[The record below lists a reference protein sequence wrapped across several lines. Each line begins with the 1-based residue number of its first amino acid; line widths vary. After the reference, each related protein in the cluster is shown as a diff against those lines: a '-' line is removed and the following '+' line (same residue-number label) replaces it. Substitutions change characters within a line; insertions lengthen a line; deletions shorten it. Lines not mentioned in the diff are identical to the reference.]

1 MSTQPPFFDL
11 TTLLTA
17 FAIALALIALFRKL
31 KAIKNL
37 AWFLL
42 GLIVAY
48 ILFFTGLG
56 DVILTWLRELLYGS
70 LVASPSLVMLVASSR
85 PTLLG

>member
-1 MSTQPPFFDL
+1 MSHPLFFDL
-11 TTLLTA
+11 TTLLMA

-56 DVILTWLRELLYGS
+56 
-70 LVASPSLVMLVASSR
+70 M
-85 PTLLG
+85 